1 MKIWLEPYGVI
12 EVENELKFRVEERWF
27 HGKDA
32 KVLIINN
39 LEIPLRIGLVR
50 GQQQL
55 NKVELLTIA
64 KYYANKHDFLKKLDE
79 WRTKK
84 RDFFGKHI
92 DMIALSLQKF
102 AENNA
107 KEEEL
112 DKFLN
117 YLQNLFEREEKV
129 RRMKEELNGKLTRLD
144 NNLEYYESDK
154 SNLKLLLFRF
164 NKYDLDKPIYY
175 LFLINKETKEVEFRK
190 TKSLTTIYNIL
201 FENKLNQIGR
211 LQEVTSED
219 FKMLGN
225 DFVFYLKAIIF
236 DYEGEIKKKILGK
249 IISSNL

>member
-1 MKIWLEPYGVI
+1 MKIWLEPDGII
-12 EVENELKFRVEERWF
+12 EVENDIKFRVEYRF
-27 HGKDA
+27 YHKTV

-39 LEIPLRIGLVR
+39 SEIPLRIGMVK
-50 GQQQL
+50 GQKQL

-64 KYYANKHDFLKKLDE
+64 KYYSNKHEFLKKLDE

-84 RDFFGKHI
+84 RDFFGRHI

-107 KEEEL
+107 KDEEL
-112 DKFLN
+112 NKFLN

-129 RRMKEELNGKLTRLD
+129 EKMREELNEKLKLLDFRLD
-144 NNLEYYESDK
+144 YYESDK
-154 SNLKLLLFRF
+154 PNLRLLLFRF
-164 NKYDLDKPIYY
+164 KNYENDKPIYY

-190 TKSLTTIYNIL
+190 TKSLTTIHNIL

-211 LQEVTSED
+211 LQEVNSED

-225 DFVFYLKAIIF
+225 NFVFYLKAIIF